1 MLPDL
6 VFSFLTAFF
15 LVVLAMPALIKVAK
29 LKHLVD
35 EPGEARKLHHRSI
48 PTMGGILIFAGTI
61 IAYCLWFPSKSE
73 WQFGQNYRLLDA
85 LNEFKY
91 LVACMFILFFMGLKD
106 DIIGVSPS
114 KKLFIHL
121 FVGMILVLMA
131 DIRLTEFWGL
141 LGIEEISYPMSIGLS
156 LFVYIVIV
164 NALNLI
170 DGVDGLAAG
179 IGLIASM
186 TFAYWF
192 YRTGDYPL
200 ALLAVGL
207 GGSLMGFL
215 LFNFQ
220 PARIFM
226 GDSGSLI
233 IGVVIYVLTMKMIEF
248 PSQRMSHTMMSVSK
262 PVLAMAI
269 LAYPLI
275 DTLRVFIIRAV
286 QGRSPFSADKN
297 HIHHK
302 LLSLGLTHRQVSLVL
317 YAYTVFII
325 ILTFLTPASTP
336 NLSFIIVGSVAVVL
350 AYSVFLIR
358 PGRSANTSSST
369 NGNAVLHKP

>member
-1 MLPDL
+1 M
-6 VFSFLTAFF
+6 
-15 LVVLAMPALIKVAK
+15 VVVAMPALIKVAK

-35 EPGEARKLHHRSI
+35 EPGEARKLHRRSV
-48 PTMGGILIFAGTI
+48 PTIGGILIFAGTI
-61 IAYCLWFPSKSE
+61 IAYCIWFPSRAE
-73 WQFGQNYRLLDA
+73 WQLGQNYDVLGA
-85 LNEFKY
+85 LNEFKF
-91 LVACMFILFFMGLKD
+91 LVASMFILFFMGLKD
-106 DIIGVSPS
+106 DIIGVSPT
-114 KKLFIHL
+114 KKLLIHMV
-121 FVGMILVLMA
+121 VGLILVLMA
-131 DIRLTEFWGL
+131 DIRITQFWGL
-141 LGIEEISYPMSIGLS
+141 LNVDEIPYTISIALS
-156 LFVYIVIV
+156 LFIYIVIV
-164 NALNLI
+164 NAINLI

-179 IGLIASM
+179 IGLIAST

-192 YRTGDYPL
+192 YRTGDLPL

-207 GGSLMGFL
+207 GGSLFGFL

-248 PSQRMSHTMMSVSK
+248 PPYRMSSAMMSVSK

-275 DTLRVFIIRAV
+275 DTLRVFVLRMAT
-286 QGRSPFSADKN
+286 GRSPFSADKN

-302 LLSLGLTHRQVSLVL
+302 LLSLGLSHRRTALIL

-325 ILTFLTPASTP
+325 ILTFLTPARTP
-336 NLSFIIVGSVAVVL
+336 NLSFLIVGSVSVGVANL
-350 AYSVFLIR
+350 VFLFKGKKER
-358 PGRSANTSSST
+358 ASESEG
-369 NGNAVLHKP
+369 